1 MKRITLIALTLAC
14 SVIFCLASVNPT
26 GNWKGLLRMNDGSE
40 YPLSYKLNADGNKLT
55 GSVETTLGVS
65 PITDGVIKGDSIMFN
80 VSYNGQDIPNKGK
93 CYPDSIGMNITV
105 GYDIYHVLLTH
116 ATDK

>member
-1 MKRITLIALTLAC
+1 MKRVTLITLTLAC
-14 SVIFCLASVNPT
+14 SVIFCLAAVNPT

-65 PITDGVIKGDSIMFN
+65 PISDGVIKGDSIMFN
-80 VSYNGQDIPNKGK
+80 VNYNGQDIPNKGK
-93 CYPDSIGMNITV
+93 CYTDSIGMNITI
-105 GYDIYHVLLTH
+105 GYDTYHIVLTH

>member
-1 MKRITLIALTLAC
+1 MKRVALIALTLAC
-14 SVIFCLASVNPT
+14 SVVVCLAAVSLT
-26 GNWKGLLRMNDGSE
+26 GNWKGLLRLNDGSE

-65 PITDGVIKGDSIMFN
+65 PITDGVIKGDSVMFN

-105 GYDIYHVLLTH
+105 GYDTYHVVLTH
-116 ATDK
+116 PTDK